1 MKLANFSPATKED
14 GKDPLERMLLDTMD
28 AALVGALIAV
38 QPINTC
44 NLFVLLLVI
53 YMNAS

>member
-1 MKLANFSPATKED
+1 MRIYEKMRQANLLSASKMD

-38 QPINTC
+38 QLT
-44 NLFVLLLVI
+44 L
-53 YMNAS
+53 